1 MDTNNIVHFKGRR
14 TDNGETV
21 KGYLWRGADIAVIIP
36 YHLGIDYN
44 YGANVMTARAYRVD
58 EESIE
63 ISTTLD
69 DKNCKTIYSGD
80 AVKTKFFGKNDG
92 NGVNFNDYDTFGVVF
107 HDGQFFLENKTR
119 RFTLTAEVARK
130 LEILE
135 EQL

>member
-1 MDTNNIVHFKGRR
+1 MKDHVLFKGRR
-14 TDNGETV
+14 IDNGEIV
-21 KGYLWRGADIAVIIP
+21 KGYLWRGADIVVIVP
-36 YHLGIDYN
+36 FNLGIDYN
-44 YGANVMTARAYRVD
+44 YGASVMTARAYQVD

-80 AVKTKFFGKNDG
+80 TVKTKFFGKNNG
-92 NGVNFNDYDTFGVVF
+92 SGVNFNDYDTFRVVF
-107 HDGQFFLENKTR
+107 HDGQFFLENESR

-135 EQL
+135 E

>member
-1 MDTNNIVHFKGRR
+1 MDANNIIHFKGCR

-21 KGYLWRGADIAVIIP
+21 KGYLWRGADLAVIVP

-44 YGANVMTARAYRVD
+44 YGANVMTARAYPVD
-58 EESIE
+58 EGSIE

-80 AVKTKFFGKNDG
+80 MVKTKFFGKDSG
-92 NGVNFNDYDTFGVVF
+92 GGVNFGDYDTFKVVF
-107 HDGQFFLENKTR
+107 REGQFFLENDTR

-135 EQL
+135 EQI